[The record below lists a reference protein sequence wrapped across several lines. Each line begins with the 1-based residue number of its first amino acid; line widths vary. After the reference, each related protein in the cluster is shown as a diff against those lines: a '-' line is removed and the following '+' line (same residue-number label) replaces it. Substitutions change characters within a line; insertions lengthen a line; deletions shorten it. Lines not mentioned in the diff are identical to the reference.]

1 MRVLNPIG
9 SGRVVDAAAAALR
22 AAILSGGI
30 APGEALSV
38 PALASMLGV
47 SRSPVREAV
56 LAMVAEGLAVER
68 PRRGVVVAAMSP
80 EDADAIHE
88 VRAPLE
94 ALAARL
100 AATRMSDAGLTALAA
115 LLAGQERLVAEGDE
129 LAFFRSNAA
138 FHAAI
143 ATGAGNPELSRLMG
157 SLEGRMELAL
167 LQVAARPEHR
177 STALSEH
184 RRVLQALLGRDPAA
198 AEAAMRH
205 HLDSTR
211 ARSRTQHATARGR

>member
-9 SGRVVDAAAAALR
+9 TGRVVDAAAAALR
-22 AAILSGGI
+22 AAILSGEL

-38 PALASMLGV
+38 PALASRLGV

-56 LAMVAEGLAVER
+56 LVMVAEGLAVER
-68 PRRGVVVAAMSP
+68 PRRGVVVAAISR

-94 ALAARL
+94 ALAAQL
-100 AATRMSDAGLTALAA
+100 AATRIDDAALLALAA
-115 LLAGQERLVAEGDE
+115 LLTEQERLVAAGDE
-129 LAFFRSNAA
+129 LGFFRSNAA

-143 ATGAGNPELSRLMG
+143 AAGAANPELSRLMG
-157 SLEGRMELAL
+157 SLEGRMSLAL

-177 STALSEH
+177 STALAEH
-184 RRVLQALLGRDPAA
+184 RRVLHALLKRDAAA
-198 AEAAMRH
+198 AEAAMSH

-211 ARSRTQHATARGR
+211 ARSRTRPLRGS